1 MCNES
6 YSFGYPPLSSGQ
18 KEPHPSVHGLD
29 RQVMISRGTGTEE
42 RNRMFRDHDRKA
54 PAPERHSNTA
64 KGLAD
69 GMNRVYSTGS

>member
-1 MCNES
+1 
-6 YSFGYPPLSSGQ
+6 
-18 KEPHPSVHGLD
+18 
-29 RQVMISRGTGTEE
+29 MISRGTGTEE